1 MATRTVSTK
10 LAIEGESEYRASL
23 SRINSEI
30 KTLQS
35 ALKLT
40 ESQYQTNAN
49 SMAALKAK
57 GEALNNLYKA
67 QENKVKEL
75 RAALENA
82 KNAETNYANQKAN
95 LIEKIE
101 ANNKA
106 LEALK
111 DTTGDTSEEQAR
123 LTAENKVLNDELSK
137 CDANLAAA
145 EKGVDSWQT
154 QLNNAEI
161 KLNDLDAEL
170 KLNDKYLDEAKN
182 SADGCAKSINEFGER
197 TKESK
202 TAVDALAQALGAAGV
217 AMAFKKV
224 VEALNACVQ
233 ASVDFESA
241 MAGVAKTTDLTE
253 TELFEMGEAI
263 KDLSTKIPATA
274 VEIANVTEA
283 AGQLGIAK
291 EDLLAFSEVMVN
303 LGVATNLSSTEAA
316 SALAKFANVTK
327 MSASDYERLGS
338 TIVDL
343 GNNFATTEADIVS
356 MATRLASSGAI
367 IGLTEAEIM
376 AVATALSS
384 VGIEA
389 EAGGSSIAK
398 LLKKFEVM
406 VQTASPALE
415 DFASVAGMTAE
426 EFTQAWGENAVQALG
441 KFIDGLGKIDAAGGS
456 AVAVLDDL
464 EITEVRMSNAVLA
477 LASSN
482 GILNKALDLANNAW
496 AENTALAKEA
506 ATRYETT
513 ESKFQL
519 FENAVTN
526 VKIAVGD
533 QLTPALA
540 NLAETGADVLNWASE
555 FVQENEWLVPT
566 ITAVAAALGV
576 MAAAV
581 TGYTIVT
588 NVAIPA
594 ITAFNAALA
603 ANPIGA
609 VILGITAAVA
619 AITAFV
625 AFLKDDTIPTVKDLT
640 EAAREVE
647 GAFEESNAAY
657 ERTSTAIQGTAAMA
671 EKYIARLKELEAQGL
686 DTNESQEEYRLI
698 VDKLNSILPDLNIT
712 LDKQTGIIVG
722 GTDALLAQVDAWKKV
737 ALQEALTTKYKA
749 QIDAWAAAELEV
761 YENQIK
767 LNDAI
772 TEASILQDRYTA
784 IQEKMTAN
792 AEAQTAALEN
802 ETLTVQEQSIAVWE
816 LDAEWNN
823 LWDELMEV
831 QRAINENEKYQ
842 KNLNKAIAEGTEVVD
857 ENEEAVTEAQRAL
870 ESFMD
875 AEKETADA
883 TDDTSRAL
891 LEQRE
896 TIEFVKASIE
906 KLAEDYKDAYEAAHS
921 SISGQMGLFNEFA
934 GSISEDANTVEKM
947 MGIWAQQTEALGKY
961 TENLKLAAQY
971 GLDEGLILSL
981 ADGSPEAAGYL
992 ATIIDKIEELGGSTE
1007 GMSTDAAEFV
1017 DEFNAAFARTSEA
1030 KDSFAETVAKIST
1043 DFDNMIASLE
1053 QAASDVDFSG
1063 FNDALVTAF
1072 ANVGVDF
1079 NSIGKD
1085 AGSGLASGISG
1096 SSSDVSGAAS
1106 DMAQGAINATRATL
1120 QSHSDSRV
1128 MIEIGK
1134 DFIGGM
1140 ITGVKSRQSELENLI
1155 QQVFEGIDTDTKRK
1169 VEETV
1174 RAIVDEFGKLP
1185 NETRAKLQEMKNSI
1199 NSEISPLPGSMQSVG
1214 EQMVNGMIAGLNNRS
1229 SSLYYTVSSIVN
1241 NAIARARQAA
1251 ATASPS
1257 KKTTEIFED
1266 VGEGMVV
1273 GLENKREKV
1282 ADTAQN
1288 VVDEALTLD
1297 ISDKLDRAFRD
1308 IDDTMPS
1315 VGNTPEKRET
1325 VTNHY
1330 DIDIHMDGLTVREEA
1345 DIDKISDSLYKKF
1358 RDESRGRGNNTVW

>member
-82 KNAETNYANQKAN
+82 KNAETNYANQKAK
-95 LIEKIE
+95 LVEKIE

-123 LTAENKVLNDELSK
+123 LTAENKALNDELSK

-182 SADGCAKSINEFGER
+182 STDGCAKSINEFGER

-406 VQTASPALE
+406 VQTANPALE

-581 TGYTIVT
+581 AGFTVVT
-588 NVAIPA
+588 KLAIPA
-594 ITAFNAALA
+594 ITAFNAVLD

-686 DTNESQEEYRLI
+686 DTNEAQEEYRLI

-906 KLAEDYKDAYEAAHS
+906 
-921 SISGQMGLFNEFA
+921 
-934 GSISEDANTVEKM
+934 
-947 MGIWAQQTEALGKY
+947 
-961 TENLKLAAQY
+961 KLAAQY

-1229 SSLYYTVSSIVN
+1229 SSLYYTISSIVN

-1315 VGNTPEKRET
+1315 VGHTPEKRET